1 MKSEIAQRMVQ
12 ECGMSDE
19 VGPIKWGGEF
29 RHQFLGTQIPERIK
43 NYSEETARKID
54 EEVKR
59 IVSEARNRAE
69 NILKERK
76 QEAMLIAEKLLEKET
91 LDGAEIDEIIKT
103 IKG

>member
-1 MKSEIAQRMVQ
+1 
-12 ECGMSDE
+12 MSDE

-54 EEVKR
+54 EEVR
-59 IVSEARNRAE
+59 RFIAEARGRAE
-69 NILKERK
+69 NIIKTHKREV
-76 QEAMLIAEKLLEKET
+76 EAVAEALLEKET
-91 LDGAEIDEIIKT
+91 LSEEEINEV